1 MKPSTSQKKII
12 HGYLTKKSLILH
24 SLYLKQ
30 SRTQFSISK
39 LWPKKE
45 ITVEEKLR
53 ALFDLQIIDSRID
66 EIRNVR
72 GELPLEVED
81 LENEIAGM
89 NVKMDQLNSDLAEF
103 DLSVKEYKN
112 TIEHAKELISK
123 YADKLNNVR
132 NNREYNSIVK
142 EEEFQKLEIEL
153 AEKKI
158 KELKAKTELKK
169 ETIAALSEQMANK
182 QKHLDAKKNE
192 LDEIMKETEKEEQ
205 LLLQQSEKFEGKIED
220 RLIKAYKRIRSNVK
234 NGLAVVAV
242 ERGASGGSFFTIP
255 PQVQMEIASRQK
267 IITDEYS
274 GRILVDAQLAE
285 EEKEKINKM
294 IEAL

>member
-1 MKPSTSQKKII
+1 MAK
-12 HGYLTKKSLILH
+12 
-24 SLYLKQ
+24 
-30 SRTQFSISK
+30 
-39 LWPKKE
+39 KKE
-45 ITVEEKLR
+45 ISVEEKLR

-81 LENEIAGM
+81 LESEIQGM
-89 NVKMDQLNSDLAEF
+89 TVKLEKLNSDLAEF
-103 DLSVKEYKN
+103 DTSIKEFKN
-112 TIEHAKELISK
+112 GIEEAKELITK

-158 KELKAKTELKK
+158 KELKVKTELKK
-169 ETIAALSEQMANK
+169 ETIETLNAQIADK
-182 QKHLDAKKNE
+182 QKHLDAKKSE
-192 LDEIMKETEKEEQ
+192 LDEIMKETEKEET
-205 LLLQQSEKFEGKIED
+205 LLMEQSGKFEAKIEE

-274 GRILVDAQLAE
+274 GRILVDAELAE
-285 EEKEKINKM
+285 EEKTKITKM
-294 IEAL
+294 IKAL

>member
-1 MKPSTSQKKII
+1 MAK
-12 HGYLTKKSLILH
+12 
-24 SLYLKQ
+24 
-30 SRTQFSISK
+30 
-39 LWPKKE
+39 KKE
-45 ITVEEKLR
+45 ISVEEKLR

-81 LENEIAGM
+81 LENEIQGM
-89 NVKMDQLNSDLAEF
+89 SLKLEKLNSDLAEF
-103 DLSVKEYKN
+103 DSSIKAFKN
-112 TIEHAKELISK
+112 NIEEAKELISK

-158 KELKAKTELKK
+158 KELKVKTELKK
-169 ETIAALSEQMANK
+169 ETLETFNAQIADK

-192 LDEIMKETEKEEQ
+192 LDEIMKETEKEES
-205 LLLQQSEKFEGKIED
+205 LLIEQSSKFEAKIEE
-220 RLIKAYKRIRSNVK
+220 RLINAYKRIRSNVK

-255 PQVQMEIASRQK
+255 PQIQMEIASRQK

-274 GRILVDAQLAE
+274 GRILVDAELAE
-285 EEKEKINKM
+285 EEKNKISKM

>member
-1 MKPSTSQKKII
+1 MAK
-12 HGYLTKKSLILH
+12 
-24 SLYLKQ
+24 
-30 SRTQFSISK
+30 
-39 LWPKKE
+39 KKE
-45 ITVEEKLR
+45 ISVEEKLR

-81 LENEIAGM
+81 LENEIQGM
-89 NVKMDQLNSDLAEF
+89 SLKLEKLNSDLAEF
-103 DLSVKEYKN
+103 DSSIKAFKN
-112 TIEHAKELISK
+112 NIEEAKELIVK

-158 KELKAKTELKK
+158 KELKVKTELKK
-169 ETIAALSEQMANK
+169 ETLETFNAQIADK

-192 LDEIMKETEKEEQ
+192 LDEIMKETEKEES
-205 LLLQQSEKFEGKIED
+205 LLIEQSSKFEAKIEE
-220 RLIKAYKRIRSNVK
+220 RLINAYKRIRSNVK

-255 PQVQMEIASRQK
+255 PQIQMEIASRQK

-274 GRILVDAQLAE
+274 GRILVDAELAE
-285 EEKEKINKM
+285 EEKNKISKM

>member
-1 MKPSTSQKKII
+1 MAK
-12 HGYLTKKSLILH
+12 
-24 SLYLKQ
+24 
-30 SRTQFSISK
+30 
-39 LWPKKE
+39 KKE
-45 ITVEEKLR
+45 ISVEEKLR

-81 LENEIAGM
+81 LDNEIQGM
-89 NVKMDQLNSDLAEF
+89 SVKLEKLLNDLAEF
-103 DLSVKEYKN
+103 DTSVKVFKN
-112 TIEHAKELISK
+112 NIEEAKELITK

-132 NNREYNSIVK
+132 NNREYNSIIK

-158 KELKAKTELKK
+158 KEIKAKTELKK
-169 ETIAALSEQMANK
+169 ETIETLNAQIADK

-192 LDEIMKETEKEEQ
+192 LEEIMKETEKEES
-205 LLLQQSEKFEGKIED
+205 LLIEQSSKFEAKIED
-220 RLIKAYKRIRSNVK
+220 RLINAYKRIRSNVK

-255 PQVQMEIASRQK
+255 LQVQMEIASRQK

-274 GRILVDAQLAE
+274 GRILVDAELAE
-285 EEKEKINKM
+285 EEKTKITKM

>member
-1 MKPSTSQKKII
+1 MAK
-12 HGYLTKKSLILH
+12 
-24 SLYLKQ
+24 
-30 SRTQFSISK
+30 
-39 LWPKKE
+39 KKE
-45 ITVEEKLR
+45 ISVEEKLR

-81 LENEIAGM
+81 LDNEIQGLS
-89 NVKMDQLNSDLAEF
+89 VKLEKLNNDLAEF
-103 DLSVKEYKN
+103 DTSVKAFKN
-112 TIEHAKELISK
+112 NIEEAKELIIK

-158 KELKAKTELKK
+158 KEIKAKTELKK
-169 ETIAALSEQMANK
+169 ETIETLNAQITDK

-192 LDEIMKETEKEEQ
+192 LDEIMKETEKEET
-205 LLLQQSEKFEGKIED
+205 LLIEQSSKFEAKIED
-220 RLIKAYKRIRSNVK
+220 RLINAYKRIRSNVK

-274 GRILVDAQLAE
+274 GRILVDAELAE
-285 EEKEKINKM
+285 EEKTKITKM